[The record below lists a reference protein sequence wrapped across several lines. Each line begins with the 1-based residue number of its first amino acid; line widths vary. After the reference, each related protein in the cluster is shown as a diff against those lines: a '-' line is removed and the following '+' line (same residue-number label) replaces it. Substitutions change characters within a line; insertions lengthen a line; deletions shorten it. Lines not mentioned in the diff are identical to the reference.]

1 MLARACPYD
10 CWSADNC
17 DFAFCVACALQ
28 FPTKF
33 ANHGRFR
40 FVGIDDG
47 VDELKEIS
55 ARRRA
60 LHRDDANALMT
71 DHNLVACTDIEK
83 LNRSGSALFS
93 VNRNCTV
100 HHGGP
105 DFDLLPIK
113 SNERLLVGGHIEI
126 ARENSVRRR
135 LGQLRVSAF
144 DNFGAVLSQS
154 QNQFVERFTGF
165 GRDFNS
171 RETLVRP
178 LFADLDLPD
187 LEIRAV
193 GQNLIQHLGQN
204 E

>member
-1 MLARACPYD
+1 MLARACPHD

-17 DFAFCVACALQ
+17 DFAFFVACALQ

-47 VDELKEIS
+47 VDELKEIG

-60 LHRDDANALMT
+60 LHRNNANALMA
-71 DHNLVACTDIEK
+71 DYDFVVFSDIEK
-83 LNRSGSALFS
+83 LHRSGGAFFP
-93 VNRNCTV
+93 VNRDCTV
-100 HHGGP
+100 HHRGP

-113 SNERLLVGGHIEI
+113 SNERLLVGSHIKT
-126 ARENSVRRR
+126 ARENSARRR
-135 LGQLRVSAF
+135 LGQLQVGAF